1 LKDLSFI
8 LNTFSLV
15 SDQNS
20 EILDFFLT
28 GVGWLAISWKRKK
41 TKQNKTKLRK
51 LLKKYYYS

>member
-41 TKQNKTKLRK
+41 QNKTKQ
-51 LLKKYYYS
+51 S